1 MADYSNSPSVLL
13 VPGQTAI
20 ADIERIALAGD
31 RVLLSTQALA
41 AIEAGH
47 ACLLQH
53 IAAGTTIYGVS
64 TGLGANVDIPRQPG
78 AAHAQ
83 QHDVLW
89 ARASGTGPAATD
101 AQVRAM
107 VAVRLARLALGRSG
121 ISPAVA
127 TALVDML
134 NNHITPVV
142 PCVGALSEGDLA
154 PMAHIASLLTGKG
167 HASVAGRGRVSGAEA
182 FAQVGLSLPVLGPKD
197 GLALISSNSAS
208 IGLACLNLGSI
219 RRLMRA
225 HIAAFAM
232 SCEGFCANLSP
243 FQPQSVQLRPAAGQA
258 EVSHALLGLLDGG
271 GLQQEGSARRLQDP
285 ISFRSAAS
293 IAGAA
298 LESLR
303 QAQRAVDLEL
313 SSSDDNPAVVAETG
327 SIIPNGNFDPTYVA
341 VAVDA
346 LHQALARVAAATG
359 ERVMKMMSPSVS
371 GLPRFLAEPEGDGT
385 GFAPVQKTVAALVA
399 EIVHDATPLSP
410 VVIPVAE
417 RVEDYASLLFPALC
431 RGQRLIARMYE
442 LTAIEIM
449 VAARAIALRPPVS
462 LGRGTQALMDRL
474 VPLCPRLPLEQPVAD
489 NIAFLVQAIERSDF
503 LADFSI
509 LADNL

>member
-1 MADYSNSPSVLL
+1 MADYFDSPSVLL
-13 VPGQTAI
+13 VPGQTVI
-20 ADIERIALAGD
+20 ADIERIALT
-31 RVLLSTQALA
+31 RHKVLLSPQALA
-41 AIEAGH
+41 HIASGH
-47 ACLLQH
+47 ACLLRH

-64 TGLGANVDIPRQPG
+64 TGLGANVDIARQPST
-78 AAHAQ
+78 AQAQ
-83 QHDVLW
+83 QNDVLW

-127 TALVDML
+127 MALVDML
-134 NNHITPVV
+134 NYHITPVV
-142 PCVGALSEGDLA
+142 PLVGALSEGDLA
-154 PMAHIASLLTGKG
+154 PMAHIASLFTGKG
-167 HASVAGRGRVSGAEA
+167 HASVAGRGQVSGAEA
-182 FAQVGLSLPVLGPKD
+182 FAQAGLSLPALGPKD

-219 RRLMRA
+219 SRLMRA
-225 HIAAFAM
+225 HIAAFAL

-243 FQPQSVQLRPAAGQA
+243 FQPQSVQLRAAAGQA

-271 GLQQEGSARRLQDP
+271 TLHQDGLARRLQDP
-285 ISFRSAAS
+285 ISFRSAGS

-298 LESLR
+298 LKSL
-303 QAQRAVDLEL
+303 QQVQRAVDLEL
-313 SSSDDNPAVVAETG
+313 SSSDDNPAVVAETD
-327 SIIPNGNFDPTYVA
+327 SIIPNGNFDPTHVA
-341 VAVDA
+341 VVVDA
-346 LHQALARVAAATG
+346 LHLALAKMAAATG
-359 ERVMKMMSPSVS
+359 ERVIKMMSSSVS
-371 GLPRFLAEPEGDGT
+371 GLPRFLAEAEGDGT

-449 VAARAIALRPPVS
+449 VAARAITLRPPVS

-474 VPLCPRLPLEQPVAD
+474 APLCPRLPLEQPVAD
-489 NIAFLVQAIERSDF
+489 NMGHLVQVIERPDF
-503 LADFSI
+503 WADFSI
-509 LADNL
+509 LADKV

>member
-89 ARASGTGPAATD
+89 ARASGTGPTATD

-271 GLQQEGSARRLQDP
+271 ACSRRDLRAGCRT
-285 ISFRSAAS
+285 RSASAVLHPS
-293 IAGAA
+293 QGLRWKVCDRRSVPLTLNCLPAMTTRPLWRKQAA
-298 LESLR
+298 LSRTGTLTQRMWRLRWMPCIRPLPELLR
-303 QAQRAVDLEL
+303 Q
-313 SSSDDNPAVVAETG
+313 PG
-327 SIIPNGNFDPTYVA
+327 SG
-341 VAVDA
+341 
-346 LHQALARVAAATG
+346 
-359 ERVMKMMSPSVS
+359 S
-371 GLPRFLAEPEGDGT
+371 
-385 GFAPVQKTVAALVA
+385 
-399 EIVHDATPLSP
+399 
-410 VVIPVAE
+410 
-417 RVEDYASLLFPALC
+417 
-431 RGQRLIARMYE
+431 
-442 LTAIEIM
+442 
-449 VAARAIALRPPVS
+449 
-462 LGRGTQALMDRL
+462 
-474 VPLCPRLPLEQPVAD
+474 
-489 NIAFLVQAIERSDF
+489 
-503 LADFSI
+503 
-509 LADNL
+509 

>member
-1 MADYSNSPSVLL
+1 MVEYSDSPSVLL

-20 ADIERIALAGD
+20 TDIERIALAGHK
-31 RVLLSTQALA
+31 VLLSPQALA
-41 AIEAGH
+41 HIASGH
-47 ACLLQH
+47 ACLVRH

-64 TGLGANVDIPRQPG
+64 TGLGANVDIARQPST
-78 AAHAQ
+78 AHAQ
-83 QHDVLW
+83 QNAVIW

-121 ISPAVA
+121 MSPAA
-127 TALVDML
+127 AMALVDML

-142 PCVGALSEGDLA
+142 PLVGALSEGDLA
-154 PMAHIASLLTGKG
+154 PMAHIASILTGKG
-167 HASVAGRGRVSGAEA
+167 HASVAGRASVSGAEA
-182 FAQVGLSLPVLGPKD
+182 FAQAGLSLPVLGPKD

-225 HIAAFAM
+225 HIAAFAL

-271 GLQQEGSARRLQDP
+271 TLHQSGHARRLQDP

-293 IAGAA
+293 IAGSA
-298 LESLR
+298 LKSL
-303 QAQRAVDLEL
+303 QQVQRAVELEL
-313 SSSDDNPAVVAETG
+313 SSSDDNPAVVAETD
-327 SIIPNGNFDPTYVA
+327 SIIPNGNFDPTHVA
-341 VAVDA
+341 VTVDA
-346 LHQALARVAAATG
+346 LHLALAKMAAATG
-359 ERVMKMMSPSVS
+359 ERVIKMMSPSVS
-371 GLPRFLAEPEGDGT
+371 GLPRFLAEAEGDGT

-417 RVEDYASLLFPALC
+417 RVEDYASLLFPTLC
-431 RGQRLIARMYE
+431 RGQRLIARLYE

-449 VAARAIALRPPVS
+449 VAARAIALRPPVR

-474 VPLCPRLPLEQPVAD
+474 APLCPCLPLEQPVAD
-489 NIAFLVQAIERSDF
+489 NIALLTQAIERPDF
-503 LADFSI
+503 LADFII
-509 LADNL
+509 LADDA

>member
-1 MADYSNSPSVLL
+1 MADHSDSPSVLL

-20 ADIERIALAGD
+20 ADIERIALAGHKV
-31 RVLLSTQALA
+31 RLSPQALA
-41 AIEAGH
+41 HIASGH
-47 ACLLQH
+47 ACLLRH

-64 TGLGANVDIPRQPG
+64 TGLGANVDIARQPST
-78 AAHAQ
+78 AHAQ
-83 QHDVLW
+83 QNAVIW
-89 ARASGTGPAATD
+89 ARASGTGPAATA

-107 VAVRLARLALGRSG
+107 VAARLARLALGRSG
-121 ISPAVA
+121 MSPAA
-127 TALVDML
+127 AMALVDML

-142 PCVGALSEGDLA
+142 PLVGALSEGDLA
-154 PMAHIASLLTGKG
+154 PMAHIASILTGKG
-167 HASVAGRGRVSGAEA
+167 HASVAGRASVSGAEA
-182 FAQVGLSLPVLGPKD
+182 FGQAGLSLPALGPKD

-225 HIAAFAM
+225 HIAAFAL

-258 EVSHALLGLLDGG
+258 EVSHALLDLLDGG
-271 GLQQEGSARRLQDP
+271 TLHQSGHARRLQDP

-298 LESLR
+298 LKSL
-303 QAQRAVDLEL
+303 QQVQRAVELEL
-313 SSSDDNPAVVAETG
+313 SSSDDNPAVVAETD
-327 SIIPNGNFDPTYVA
+327 SIIPNGNFDPTHVA
-341 VAVDA
+341 VTVDA
-346 LHQALARVAAATG
+346 LHLALAKMAAATG
-359 ERVMKMMSPSVS
+359 ERVIKMMSPSVS
-371 GLPRFLAEPEGDGT
+371 GLPRFLAEAEGDGT

-431 RGQRLIARMYE
+431 RGQRLIARLYD

-449 VAARAIALRPPVS
+449 VAARAIALRPPVR

-474 VPLCPRLPLEQPVAD
+474 APLCPRLPLEQPVAD
-489 NIAFLVQAIERSDF
+489 NIALLTQAIERPDF
-503 LADFSI
+503 LADFRI
-509 LADNL
+509 LADDA